1 MKVHIF
7 GKKQVLY
14 VVLAIILLCI
24 GMVCALRAVNRLGAA
39 EAAAGITD
47 WGLSFQSEGAPPV
60 ANASQEYLRN
70 FDALY
75 VGDANQKEI
84 YITFDAGFENGNT
97 ERILDALKKHG
108 VKATFFLV
116 GNYFE
121 TQPELVKRM
130 AEEGHTIGNHT
141 YSHPDMS
148 KIGDIQSFQTE
159 LQKNEALYR
168 DILGSE
174 MPKLYRPPQ
183 GKFCEENLK
192 MAQQLGYSTV
202 FWSLAYADWDNAKQM
217 PPERALDLILARTHS
232 GCVALLHPTS
242 ATNAAILG
250 DYIDALRA
258 DGYTFGSLTELAA
271 TPDNTGNSDNS
282 ENTENTEKGGDRH
295 EAPEQTEHAKIH

>member
-7 GKKQVLY
+7 DKKQVLY

-60 ANASQEYLRN
+60 ANASQEYLKN

-75 VGDANQKEI
+75 VGDTNKKEI

-121 TQPELVKRM
+121 TQPKLVKRM

-168 DILGSE
+168 DVLGSE

-202 FWSLAYADWDNAKQM
+202 FWSLAYVDWYTDDQ
-217 PPERALDLILARTHS
+217 PTPEQAFSKLLPRIHPGA
-232 GCVALLHPTS
+232 VVLLHSTS
-242 ATNAAILG
+242 STNAEILDELLTKWEETGYSFG
-250 DYIDALRA
+250 DLEAYC
-258 DGYTFGSLTELAA
+258 AA
-271 TPDNTGNSDNS
+271 QKTS
-282 ENTENTEKGGDRH
+282 
-295 EAPEQTEHAKIH
+295 

>member
-60 ANASQEYLRN
+60 ANASQKYLRN

-84 YITFDAGFENGNT
+84 YITFDAGFENDNT

-202 FWSLAYADWDNAKQM
+202 FWSLAYVDWYTDDQ
-217 PPERALDLILARTHS
+217 PTPEQAFSKLLPRIHPGA
-232 GCVALLHPTS
+232 VVLLHSTS
-242 ATNAAILG
+242 STNAEILDELLTKWEETGYSFG
-250 DYIDALRA
+250 DLEAYC
-258 DGYTFGSLTELAA
+258 AA
-271 TPDNTGNSDNS
+271 QKTS
-282 ENTENTEKGGDRH
+282 
-295 EAPEQTEHAKIH
+295 

>member
-75 VGDANQKEI
+75 VGDTNKKEI

-121 TQPELVKRM
+121 TQPKLVKRM

-168 DILGSE
+168 DVLGSE

-202 FWSLAYADWDNAKQM
+202 FWSLAYVDWYTEDQ
-217 PPERALDLILARTHS
+217 PTPEQAFSKLLPRIHPGA
-232 GCVALLHPTS
+232 VVLLHSTS
-242 ATNAAILG
+242 STNAEILDELLTKWEETGYSFG
-250 DYIDALRA
+250 DLEAYC
-258 DGYTFGSLTELAA
+258 AA
-271 TPDNTGNSDNS
+271 QKTS
-282 ENTENTEKGGDRH
+282 
-295 EAPEQTEHAKIH
+295 

>member
-24 GMVCALRAVNRLGAA
+24 GMVCALRAVNRLGVA

-75 VGDANQKEI
+75 VGDTNQKEI

-202 FWSLAYADWDNAKQM
+202 FWSLAYVDWYTDDQ
-217 PPERALDLILARTHS
+217 PTPEQAFSKLLPRIHPGA
-232 GCVALLHPTS
+232 VVLLHSTS
-242 ATNAAILG
+242 STNAEILDELLTKWEETGYSFG
-250 DYIDALRA
+250 DLEAYC
-258 DGYTFGSLTELAA
+258 AA
-271 TPDNTGNSDNS
+271 QKTS
-282 ENTENTEKGGDRH
+282 
-295 EAPEQTEHAKIH
+295 

>member
-7 GKKQVLY
+7 DKKQVLY

-202 FWSLAYADWDNAKQM
+202 FWSLAYVDWYVDDQ
-217 PPERALDLILARTHS
+217 PTPEQAFSKLLPRIHPGA
-232 GCVALLHPTS
+232 VVLLHSTS
-242 ATNAAILG
+242 STNAEILDELLTKWEETGYLFG
-250 DYIDALRA
+250 DLEAYC
-258 DGYTFGSLTELAA
+258 AA
-271 TPDNTGNSDNS
+271 QKTS
-282 ENTENTEKGGDRH
+282 
-295 EAPEQTEHAKIH
+295 

>member
-75 VGDANQKEI
+75 VGDTNQKEI

-148 KIGDIQSFQTE
+148 KISDIQSFQTE

-202 FWSLAYADWDNAKQM
+202 FWSLAYVDWYVDDQ
-217 PPERALDLILARTHS
+217 PTPEQAFSKLLPRIHPGA
-232 GCVALLHPTS
+232 VVLLHSTS
-242 ATNAAILG
+242 STNAEILDELLTKWEETGYSFG
-250 DYIDALRA
+250 DLEAYC
-258 DGYTFGSLTELAA
+258 AA
-271 TPDNTGNSDNS
+271 QKTS
-282 ENTENTEKGGDRH
+282 
-295 EAPEQTEHAKIH
+295 

>member
-75 VGDANQKEI
+75 VGDTNQKEI

-174 MPKLYRPPQ
+174 MRKLYRPPQ

-202 FWSLAYADWDNAKQM
+202 FWSLAYVDWYADDQ
-217 PPERALDLILARTHS
+217 PTPEQAFSKLLPRIHPGA
-232 GCVALLHPTS
+232 VVLLHSTS
-242 ATNAAILG
+242 STNAEIL
-250 DYIDALRA
+250 DELLTKWEEM
-258 DGYTFGSLTELAA
+258 GYTFGDLEAYCAA
-271 TPDNTGNSDNS
+271 QKTS
-282 ENTENTEKGGDRH
+282 
-295 EAPEQTEHAKIH
+295 

>member
-75 VGDANQKEI
+75 VGNTNQKEI

-202 FWSLAYADWDNAKQM
+202 FWSLAYVDWYTDDQPTSEQAFSKLL
-217 PPERALDLILARTHS
+217 PRIHPGA
-232 GCVALLHPTS
+232 VVLLHSTS
-242 ATNAAILG
+242 STNAEILDELLTKWEETGYSFG
-250 DYIDALRA
+250 DLEAYC
-258 DGYTFGSLTELAA
+258 AA
-271 TPDNTGNSDNS
+271 QKTS
-282 ENTENTEKGGDRH
+282 
-295 EAPEQTEHAKIH
+295 

>member
-75 VGDANQKEI
+75 VGDTNQKEI

-148 KIGDIQSFQTE
+148 KISDIQSFQTE

-174 MPKLYRPPQ
+174 IPKLYRPPQ

-202 FWSLAYADWDNAKQM
+202 FWSLAYVDWYVDDQ
-217 PPERALDLILARTHS
+217 PTPEQAFSKLLPRIHPGA
-232 GCVALLHPTS
+232 VVLLHSTS
-242 ATNAAILG
+242 STNAEILDELLTKWEETGYSFG
-250 DYIDALRA
+250 DLEAYC
-258 DGYTFGSLTELAA
+258 AA
-271 TPDNTGNSDNS
+271 QKTS
-282 ENTENTEKGGDRH
+282 
-295 EAPEQTEHAKIH
+295 

>member
-75 VGDANQKEI
+75 VGDTNQKEI

-121 TQPELVKRM
+121 TQPEHVKRM

-168 DILGSE
+168 NILGSE

-202 FWSLAYADWDNAKQM
+202 FWSLAYVDWYTDDQ
-217 PPERALDLILARTHS
+217 PTPEQAFSKLLPRIHPGA
-232 GCVALLHPTS
+232 VVLLHSTS
-242 ATNAAILG
+242 STNAEILDELLTKWEETGYSFG
-250 DYIDALRA
+250 DLEAYC
-258 DGYTFGSLTELAA
+258 AA
-271 TPDNTGNSDNS
+271 QKTS
-282 ENTENTEKGGDRH
+282 
-295 EAPEQTEHAKIH
+295 

>member
-7 GKKQVLY
+7 DKKQVLY

-75 VGDANQKEI
+75 VGDTNQKEI

-202 FWSLAYADWDNAKQM
+202 FWSLAYVDWYTDDQPTSEQAFSKLL
-217 PPERALDLILARTHS
+217 PRIHPGA
-232 GCVALLHPTS
+232 VVLLHSTS
-242 ATNAAILG
+242 STNAEILDELLTKWEETGYSFG
-250 DYIDALRA
+250 DLEAYC
-258 DGYTFGSLTELAA
+258 AA
-271 TPDNTGNSDNS
+271 QKTS
-282 ENTENTEKGGDRH
+282 
-295 EAPEQTEHAKIH
+295 

>member
-7 GKKQVLY
+7 DKKQVLY

-75 VGDANQKEI
+75 VGEANQKEI

-202 FWSLAYADWDNAKQM
+202 FWSLAYVDWYTDDQ
-217 PPERALDLILARTHS
+217 PTPEQAFSKLLPRIHPGA
-232 GCVALLHPTS
+232 VVLLHSTS
-242 ATNAAILG
+242 STNAEILDELLTKWEETGYLFG
-250 DYIDALRA
+250 DLEAYC
-258 DGYTFGSLTELAA
+258 AA
-271 TPDNTGNSDNS
+271 QKTS
-282 ENTENTEKGGDRH
+282 
-295 EAPEQTEHAKIH
+295 

>member
-14 VVLAIILLCI
+14 IVLAIILLCI

-75 VGDANQKEI
+75 VGDTNQKEI
-84 YITFDAGFENGNT
+84 YITFDSGFENGNT

-202 FWSLAYADWDNAKQM
+202 FWSLAYVDWYTDDQ
-217 PPERALDLILARTHS
+217 PTPEQAFSKLLPRIHPGA
-232 GCVALLHPTS
+232 VVLLHSTS
-242 ATNAAILG
+242 STNAEILDELLTKWEEMGYSFG
-250 DYIDALRA
+250 DLEAYC
-258 DGYTFGSLTELAA
+258 AA
-271 TPDNTGNSDNS
+271 QKTS
-282 ENTENTEKGGDRH
+282 
-295 EAPEQTEHAKIH
+295 

>member
-7 GKKQVLY
+7 DKKQALY

-159 LQKNEALYR
+159 LQKNESLYR

-202 FWSLAYADWDNAKQM
+202 FWSLAYVDWYTDDQ
-217 PPERALDLILARTHS
+217 PTPEQAFSKLLPRIHPGA
-232 GCVALLHPTS
+232 VVLLHSTS
-242 ATNAAILG
+242 STNAEILDELLTKWEETGYSFG
-250 DYIDALRA
+250 DLEAYC
-258 DGYTFGSLTELAA
+258 AA
-271 TPDNTGNSDNS
+271 QKTS
-282 ENTENTEKGGDRH
+282 
-295 EAPEQTEHAKIH
+295 

>member
-75 VGDANQKEI
+75 VGDTNKKEI

-121 TQPELVKRM
+121 TQPGLVKRM

-168 DILGSE
+168 DVLGSE

-202 FWSLAYADWDNAKQM
+202 FWSLAYVDWYTEDQ
-217 PPERALDLILARTHS
+217 PTPEQAFSKLLPRIHPGA
-232 GCVALLHPTS
+232 VVLLHSTS
-242 ATNAAILG
+242 STNAEILDELLTKWEETGYSFG
-250 DYIDALRA
+250 DLEAYC
-258 DGYTFGSLTELAA
+258 AA
-271 TPDNTGNSDNS
+271 QKTS
-282 ENTENTEKGGDRH
+282 
-295 EAPEQTEHAKIH
+295 

>member
-14 VVLAIILLCI
+14 VALAIILLCI

-47 WGLSFQSEGAPPV
+47 WGLNFQSEGAPPV

-202 FWSLAYADWDNAKQM
+202 FWSLAYVDWYTDDQ
-217 PPERALDLILARTHS
+217 PTPEQAFSKLLPRIHPGA
-232 GCVALLHPTS
+232 VVLLHSTS
-242 ATNAAILG
+242 STNAEILDELLTKWEETGYSFG
-250 DYIDALRA
+250 DLEAYC
-258 DGYTFGSLTELAA
+258 AA
-271 TPDNTGNSDNS
+271 QKTS
-282 ENTENTEKGGDRH
+282 
-295 EAPEQTEHAKIH
+295 